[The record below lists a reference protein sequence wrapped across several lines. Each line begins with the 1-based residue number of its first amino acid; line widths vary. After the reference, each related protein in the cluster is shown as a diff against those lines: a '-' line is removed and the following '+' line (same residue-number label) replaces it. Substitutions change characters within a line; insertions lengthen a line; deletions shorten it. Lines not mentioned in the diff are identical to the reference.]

1 MSYKDIIEIRKEPRG
16 PLDYWYDS
24 ENRVLAVRWNDNYVI
39 ILATNCQAIN
49 PNGSEKWFSRVK
61 RKIIEVP
68 ESFIV
73 QYYNN
78 HMGSVWQNGSEH
90 CLLPYFSN
98 IEKLVDAFFHVH
110 AW

>member
-16 PLDYWYDS
+16 PLDYRYDS
-24 ENRVLAVRWNDNYVI
+24 ENRVLAVRWNDNCVI

-49 PNGSEKWFSRVK
+49 PNVSEKWFSRVK
-61 RKIIEVP
+61 RNIIEVP

-78 HMGSVWQNGSEH
+78 HMGRV
-90 CLLPYFSN
+90 
-98 IEKLVDAFFHVH
+98 
-110 AW
+110 